1 MNISEIKSGDRD
13 VTITGTVEEVSEP
26 RQIQTKYGPNTLTT
40 VMVKDDTGS
49 IKVSLWGNQSENVA
63 QGSKV
68 TITGAFVREWNGEIQ
83 VNIPRNGEIKV
94 EA

>member
-1 MNISEIKSGDRD
+1 
-13 VTITGTVEEVSEP
+13 
-26 RQIQTKYGPNTLTT
+26 
-40 VMVKDDTGS
+40 MVKDDTGS